1 MVKGLLLAAF
11 CALTA
16 GTAQAEDRVTL
27 GWGRIF
33 TNDQIGDGEDRWRT
47 GSYSA
52 SRVRGTSWRG
62 LEALAPGDLW
72 ELRGHAEVIAPAN
85 LTVPNPADRRYAGVM
100 SLGLHSHFGWQGTEV
115 ALGGELAMTGPATGI
130 GTFQE
135 WFHGLGG
142 MVPPSPAVLNAQIG
156 NKVYPGLVAEIGR
169 SFGAGQVAAR
179 PFAEA
184 RVGVESLLRVGADIT
199 IGQLGRDDLMLR
211 DVTTGQRY
219 RAVEGTRD
227 EGMSLVL
234 GGDLTRVLDT
244 ALLPTGG
251 VAAEDNR
258 YRLRAGVHWQ
268 GRKAATYYG
277 VSYLS
282 PEFTGQPEGQLVG
295 AVSLNL
301 RF

>member
-47 GSYSA
+47 GSYSD
-52 SRVRGTSWRG
+52 SRVRGTSWHG

-85 LTVPNPADRRYAGVM
+85 LTAPNPADRRYAGVM
-100 SLGLHSHFGWQGTEV
+100 SLGLHSHFGWQGAEV

-130 GTFQE
+130 GTFQD
-135 WFHGLGG
+135 WFHGLMG

-169 SFGAGQVAAR
+169 SFGAGQVEAR

-184 RVGVESLLRVGADIT
+184 RLGVESLLRVGADIT

-219 RAVEGTRD
+219 RAVEGTRN
-227 EGMSLVL
+227 EGLSLVV
-234 GGDLTRVLDT
+234 GGDLTRVFDT
-244 ALLPTGG
+244 ALFPTGG

-258 YRLRAGVHWQ
+258 YRLRAGLHWQ
-268 GRKAATYYG
+268 GRKAATSYG
-277 VSYLS
+277 ISYLS
-282 PEFTGQPEGQLVG
+282 PEFTGQPEGQFVG